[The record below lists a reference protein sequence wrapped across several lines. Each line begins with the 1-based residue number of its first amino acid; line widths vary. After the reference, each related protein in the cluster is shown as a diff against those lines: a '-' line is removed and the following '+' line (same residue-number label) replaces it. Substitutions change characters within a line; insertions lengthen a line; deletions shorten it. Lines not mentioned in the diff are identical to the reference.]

1 MFACH
6 RLGRGMELEPELG
19 LGLDL
24 EPLQEQQ
31 QQQEEEELVDA
42 GNTMGRAIRDCRV
55 KWWYVP
61 FLLTELLP
69 LEPRGR
75 TVLTCH
81 SQR

>member
-1 MFACH
+1 
-6 RLGRGMELEPELG
+6 MELEPELG
-19 LGLDL
+19 PGLDL

-31 QQQEEEELVDA
+31 QEEVQELVDA
-42 GNTMGRAIRDCRV
+42 GNTMGRAIWDCRV

-61 FLLTELLP
+61 SLLTELLP